1 MRVSTTAMGSLL
13 KFTGGIFHVSVSEH
27 GESVQVAHTTCEFI
41 TITGEQ
47 SFELSPQQ
55 PHVLEN
61 EDTCVSLLF
70 LMEEP
75 AE

>member
-1 MRVSTTAMGSLL
+1 M
-13 KFTGGIFHVSVSEH
+13 SVSEH
-27 GESVQVAHTTCEFI
+27 GESVQVAHTTCDFI